1 MGSINKILCVYLF
14 SYNRGNNVIFGPLSK
29 KINML
34 KMRLLLLFV
43 ILCAGTAG
51 MAQIDT
57 TAKKDTI
64 IEDVKDA
71 VLDNIP
77 TVSLDENDLG
87 DGGNQNVSSLLTAG
101 RDPFYSAAS
110 FNFSAVRFRIRG
122 YDNDH
127 FSTFMNGIPMDNLD
141 NGFTPFG
148 LWGGL
153 NDVMRNRD
161 VSWGLRY
168 NTFTFGDIGSN
179 TNIDSRASRQR
190 AQTSLSYA
198 ASNRN
203 YSNRIMLTHSTG
215 LSKKGWAFTLSGSRR
230 WADEGY
236 VPGTYYNG
244 WGYFAAVDKRIG
256 QKHLLSLTAFGAPTE
271 NGRQGASVQE
281 MIDLAGDNFYN
292 PNWGYQ
298 NGKKRNASIA
308 RSHQPVIILTHDY
321 RLNNTTTLTTALGY
335 SFGDRS
341 ITALDWYNAADPR
354 PDYYRYL
361 PSYTST
367 WASAPDPVQGQM
379 LYDLMKSD
387 INYRQIN
394 WQNLYNVN
402 RASFSTINDANGV
415 PGNAVSGH
423 RSRYIIE
430 ERIINTQRF
439 NANSVINT
447 KFGDNIDFTAGASY
461 QMQNNHYFKKVD
473 DLLGGE
479 FYVNVNQFAE
489 RDYPVDNVANQFD
502 VDKPNRILYTGDKFG
517 YDYNININR
526 VAAWA
531 QGVFKFSKVDF
542 FLAGTISRTSFY
554 REGNVRNGL
563 FPNDSYGK
571 GTNNEFTNYGGKAG
585 VTYKIDGRNYV
596 YANAGYQTRSPYFEN
611 VYISPRTRNAQQ
623 TDIKSET
630 IQTAEAGYIM
640 NAPKF
645 KIRLGGY
652 YTKFEDG
659 MDVMSFYH
667 DGYQNF
673 VNYAVNGIDKLHFGG
688 EFGIEARV
696 TSTITLNA
704 AAALGRYYYDSKQ
717 SAVIT
722 VDNSASV
729 LGQQIIYAENFRV
742 PSTPME
748 AYSLGATYR
757 SPKFWF
763 ISLTGNYFD
772 ESYLSFNPLRRT
784 YDALKFVAPGTPGY
798 NDIFNQ
804 TKFDSQYTL
813 DFFGGYSWKLPRD
826 FEVSKK
832 PTYLVFNLGVNNIL
846 DNKDI
851 VTGGFEQLR
860 FDAQTSSSDPVSTG
874 KFPAKLYY
882 AYGLNF
888 FASVTLRF

>member
-1 MGSINKILCVYLF
+1 
-14 SYNRGNNVIFGPLSK
+14 
-29 KINML
+29 ML
-34 KMRLLLLFV
+34 KNKLLLLFCC
-43 ILCAGTAG
+43 ISLAAG
-51 MAQIDT
+51 AQVDS
-57 TAKKDTI
+57 TAKKDTAI
-64 IEDVKDA
+64 IDEVKDA

-77 TVSLDENDLG
+77 TVSLDDNDLG
-87 DGGNQNVSSLLTAG
+87 DGGNQNISSLLTAG

-122 YDNDH
+122 YDNDL
-127 FSTFMNGIPMDNLD
+127 FSTYMNGIPMDNLD

-168 NTFTFGDIGSN
+168 NTFAFGDIGSN
-179 TNIDSRASRQR
+179 TNIDSRASKQR

-203 YSNRIMLTHSTG
+203 YNNRIMLTHSTG
-215 LSKKGWAFTLSGSRR
+215 VSKKGWAFSLSGSRR

-256 QKHLLSLTAFGAPTE
+256 QRHLLSLTTFGAPTE
-271 NGRQGASVQE
+271 NGRQGAAIQE
-281 MIDLAGDNFYN
+281 MMDLAGTNYYN

-298 NGKKRNASIA
+298 NGVKRNASVGKT
-308 RSHQPVIILTHDY
+308 HQPVFILTHDF
-321 RLNNTTTLTTALGY
+321 RLNNKTTLTTAAGY
-335 SFGDRS
+335 SFGNRS
-341 ITALDWYNAADPR
+341 VTALDWYNAADPR

-367 WASAPDPVQGQM
+367 WASSTDPAQGQL
-379 LYDLMKSD
+379 LYDLMKND

-402 RASFSTINDANGV
+402 RASNATIYNANGIT
-415 PGNAVSGH
+415 GNTVTGQ

-430 ERIINTQRF
+430 ERIINTKRF

-447 KFGDNIDFTAGASY
+447 KLTDHIDLTAGASY
-461 QMQNNHYFKKVD
+461 QQQNNHYFKKVD
-473 DLLGGE
+473 DLLGGQ

-489 RDYPVDNVANQFD
+489 RDFPVDNSANQFD
-502 VDKPNRILYTGDKFG
+502 LDQPNRILYKGDKFG
-517 YDYNININR
+517 YDYNINISR
-526 VAAWA
+526 AAGWA
-531 QGVFKFSKVDF
+531 QGVFRYNKVDF
-542 FLAGTISRTSFY
+542 FLAGNLSYTKFY

-563 FPNDSYGK
+563 FPTDSKGK
-571 GTNNEFTNYGGKAG
+571 GTVNEFTDYAVKGG

-596 YANAGYQTRSPYFEN
+596 FVNGSYQTRAPYFEN

-623 TDIKSET
+623 DNVVSET
-630 IQTAEAGYIM
+630 IQTVEGGYIM

-645 KIRLGGY
+645 KIRLSGY
-652 YTKFEDG
+652 YTRFLDG
-659 MDVMSFYH
+659 VDVMSFYH
-667 DGYQNF
+667 DTYQNF
-673 VNYAVNGIDKLHFGG
+673 VNYAINGIDKLHFGG
-688 EFGIEARV
+688 EFGIEARL
-696 TSTITLNA
+696 TPTITLNA
-704 AAALGRYYYDSKQ
+704 AAAVGRYYYDSKQ
-717 SAVIT
+717 TAVIT

-729 LGQQIIYAENFRV
+729 LGRQLIYAENFRL

-748 AYSLGATYR
+748 AYSFAINYR

-763 ISLTGNYFD
+763 VSLTGNYFD
-772 ESYLSFNPLRRT
+772 KSYLSMNPLRRT
-784 YDALKFVAPGTPGY
+784 WDALQYVPNKSDAY
-798 NDIFNQ
+798 NEIFNQ
-804 TKFDSQYTL
+804 TKFDAQYTV
-813 DFFGGYSWKLPRD
+813 DFFGGYSWKLPKD
-826 FEVSKK
+826 FEVNKK
-832 PTYLVFNLGVNNIL
+832 STFLVFNVGINNL
-846 DNKDI
+846 LNNKDI

-860 FDAQTSSSDPVSTG
+860 YDAQLSSTDPVQVG
-874 KFPAKLYY
+874 KFPPKLFY

-888 FASVTLRF
+888 FASMTLRF

>member
-1 MGSINKILCVYLF
+1 
-14 SYNRGNNVIFGPLSK
+14 
-29 KINML
+29 ML
-34 KMRLLLLFV
+34 KMRLLLLLL
-43 ILCAGTAG
+43 LCAGTTA
-51 MAQIDT
+51 MAQVDT
-57 TAKKDTI
+57 TAKRDTI
-64 IEDVKDA
+64 IDDVKDG

-77 TVSLDENDLG
+77 VVSLDENDLG
-87 DGGNQNVSSLLTAG
+87 EGGAQNTSSLLTAG

-122 YDNDH
+122 YDNDL
-127 FSTFMNGIPMDNLD
+127 FSTYMNGIPMDNLD

-161 VSWGLRY
+161 ISWGLRY
-168 NTFTFGDIGSN
+168 NTFAFGDIGSN

-190 AQTSLSYA
+190 AQTSISYA

-203 YSNRIMLTHSTG
+203 YNNRAMITHSTG
-215 LSKKGWAFTLSGSRR
+215 LSQKGWAFTISGSRR

-236 VPGTYYNG
+236 VPGTYYNSF
-244 WGYFAAVDKRIG
+244 GYFAAIDKRIG
-256 QKHLLSLTAFGAPTE
+256 QNHLLSLTAFGAPTE
-271 NGRQGASVQE
+271 NGRQGASVTE
-281 MIDLAGDNFYN
+281 MIDLAGTNYYN

-298 NGKKRNASIA
+298 NGVKRNASVA
-308 RSHQPVIILTHDY
+308 KSHQPVFILTHDF
-321 RLNNTTTLTTALGY
+321 RINNTTTLTTAAGY

-341 ITALDWYNAADPR
+341 VTALDWYNAADPR

-367 WASAPDPVQGQM
+367 WASTIDPAQGQQ
-379 LYDLMKSD
+379 LYNVMKND

-402 RASFSTINDANGV
+402 RASFATINDANGI
-415 PGNAVSGH
+415 PGNTISGR

-430 ERIINTQRF
+430 ERIINTKRF

-461 QMQNNHYFKKVD
+461 QFQNNHYYKEVD
-473 DLLGGE
+473 DLLGGD

-489 RDYPVDNVANQFD
+489 RDFPVDNVANQFD
-502 VDKPNRILYTGDKFG
+502 LDNPNRILNVGDKFG
-517 YDYNININR
+517 YDYNINISR
-526 VAAWA
+526 MAGWA
-531 QGVFKFSKVDF
+531 QGVFKFNKVDF
-542 FLAGTISRTSFY
+542 FLAGTVSQTEFY
-554 REGNVRNGL
+554 RKGNTRNGL
-563 FPNDSYGK
+563 FPTDSYGE
-571 GTNNEFTNYGGKAG
+571 GTRNKFTNYGGKGG
-585 VTYKIDGRNYV
+585 VTYKIDGRNYIF
-596 YANAGYQTRSPYFEN
+596 ANASYQTRSPYFEN

-623 TDIKSET
+623 ADLKSEI
-630 IQTAEAGYIM
+630 IQTGEAGYVM

-645 KIRLGGY
+645 KIRLSGY
-652 YTKFEDG
+652 YTTFEDG

-667 DGYQNF
+667 DTYQNF
-673 VNYAVNGIDKLHFGG
+673 VNYAISGIDKLHFGG
-688 EFGIEARV
+688 EFGIEARLS
-696 TSTITLNA
+696 STITLNA
-704 AAALGRYYYDSKQ
+704 AAAVGRYYYNSKQ
-717 SAVIT
+717 NAVIT

-729 LGQQIIYAENFRV
+729 LGQQIIYAENFRL

-748 AYSLGATYR
+748 AYSAGISYR

-772 ESYLSFNPLRRT
+772 QSYLSLNPLRRT
-784 YDALKFVAPGTPGY
+784 WDALKFVTPGTAGY
-798 NDIFNQ
+798 NEIFNQ
-804 TKFDSQYTL
+804 TKFDRQYTV
-813 DFFGGYSWKLPRD
+813 DFFGGYSWKLPKD
-826 FEVSKK
+826 FEINKK
-832 PTYLVFNLGVNNIL
+832 ATFLVFNLGINNLL

-860 FDAQTSSSDPVSTG
+860 YDAQLSSSDPISVG

-888 FASVTLRF
+888 FASMTLRF

>member
-1 MGSINKILCVYLF
+1 
-14 SYNRGNNVIFGPLSK
+14 
-29 KINML
+29 ML
-34 KMRLLLLFV
+34 KSRLLLLF
-43 ILCAGTAG
+43 LFAGSVA
-51 MAQIDT
+51 MAQVDST
-57 TAKKDTI
+57 LKKDTLI
-64 IEDVKDA
+64 NDELKDG

-77 TVSLDENDLG
+77 TVSLDDNDLG
-87 DGGNQNVSSLLTAG
+87 DGGNQNISSLLTAG

-127 FSTFMNGIPMDNLD
+127 FSTYMNGIPMDNLD

-161 VSWGLRY
+161 NVWGLRN
-168 NTFTFGDIGSN
+168 NTFAFGDIGGN

-190 AQTSLSYA
+190 AQTSISYA

-203 YSNRIMLTHSTG
+203 YNNRIMLTHSTG
-215 LSKKGWAFTLSGSRR
+215 VSKKGWAFTLSGSRR

-256 QKHLLSLTAFGAPTE
+256 QNHLLSFTAFGAPTE

-281 MIDLAGDNFYN
+281 MIDLAGTNYYN

-298 NGKKRNASIA
+298 NGKKRNASVGKT
-308 RSHQPVIILTHDY
+308 HQPVFILSHDF
-321 RLNNTTTLTTALGY
+321 RLNNNTTITTAAGY

-341 ITALDWYNAADPR
+341 VTALDWYNAADPR

-367 WASAPDPVQGQM
+367 WASTPDAAQGLQ
-379 LYDLMKSD
+379 LYDLMKND
-387 INYRQIN
+387 ITYRQIN
-394 WQNLYNVN
+394 WHNLYNVN
-402 RASFSTINDANGV
+402 RASFASINNANGI
-415 PGNAVSGH
+415 PGNTVSGR

-430 ERIINTQRF
+430 ERIINTQRL
-439 NANSVINT
+439 NLNSVINT
-447 KFGDNIDFTAGASY
+447 KFGDHIEFTGGASY
-461 QMQNNHYFKKVD
+461 QMQNNHYYKEVN

-489 RDYPVDNVANQFD
+489 RDYPTDNNAIQFD
-502 VDKPNRILYTGDKFG
+502 LDNPNRILYQGDKFG
-517 YDYNININR
+517 YDYNINISR
-526 VAAWA
+526 ASGWA
-531 QGVFKFSKVDF
+531 QGVFKFTKVDF
-542 FLAGTISRTSFY
+542 FLAGQYTFTSFH
-554 REGNVRNGL
+554 RDGNVRNGL

-571 GTNNEFTNYGGKAG
+571 GTTNEFHNYAAKAG

-596 YANAGYQTRSPYFEN
+596 FVNGSYLTRSPYFEN
-611 VYISPRTRNAQQ
+611 VYVSPRTRNAQQ
-623 TDIKSET
+623 GTVESET
-630 IQTAEAGYIM
+630 IQTVEGGYIM

-645 KIRLGGY
+645 KIRVGGY
-652 YTKFEDG
+652 YTRFQDG

-667 DGYQNF
+667 DAYQNF
-673 VNYAVNGIDKLHFGG
+673 VNYAINGIDKLHFGG
-688 EFGIEARV
+688 EFGIEAKV
-696 TSTITLNA
+696 TPTITVNA

-717 SAVIT
+717 HATIT

-729 LGQQIIYAENFRV
+729 LGEQIIYAENFRV
-742 PSTPME
+742 PSTPQE
-748 AYSLGATYR
+748 AYSLGVTYR

-763 ISLTGNYFD
+763 VSLTGNYFD
-772 ESYLSFNPLRRT
+772 QSWLSFNPLRRT
-784 YDALKFVAPGTPGY
+784 YDALKFVEY
-798 NDIFNQ
+798 NGDKYHQIFDQ
-804 TKFDSQYTL
+804 TKFDAQYTL

-826 FEVSKK
+826 FEINHK
-832 PTYLVFNLGVNNIL
+832 PTFIAFNLGVNNIL
-846 DNKDI
+846 NTKDI
-851 VTGGFEQLR
+851 ITGGFEQLR
-860 FDAQTSSSDPVSTG
+860 YDAQTSSSDPVSTG
-874 KFPAKLYY
+874 KFPPRLYY

-888 FASVTLRF
+888 FASATLRF

>member
-1 MGSINKILCVYLF
+1 
-14 SYNRGNNVIFGPLSK
+14 
-29 KINML
+29 ML
-34 KMRLLLLFV
+34 KTRMLLLFL
-43 ILCAGTAG
+43 LCAGTAA
-51 MAQIDT
+51 MAQIDS
-57 TAKKDTI
+57 TAKKDTSI
-64 IEDVKDA
+64 TEEVKEG

-87 DGGNQNVSSLLTAG
+87 DGGSQNTSSLLTAG

-110 FNFSAVRFRIRG
+110 FNFSAVRFKIRG
-122 YDNDH
+122 YDNDL
-127 FSTFMNGIPMDNLD
+127 FSTYMNGIPMDNLD

-168 NTFTFGDIGSN
+168 NTFAFGDIGSN

-190 AQTSLSYA
+190 AQTSFSYA
-198 ASNRN
+198 SSNRN
-203 YSNRIMLTHSTG
+203 YNNRLMITHSTG
-215 LSKKGWAFTLSGSRR
+215 LSKKGWAFTISGSRR
-230 WADEGY
+230 WAGEGY
-236 VPGTYYNG
+236 VPGTYYDG

-256 QKHLLSLTAFGAPTE
+256 QNHLISLTAFGAPTE
-271 NGRQGASVQE
+271 NGRQGASVTE
-281 MIDLAGDNFYN
+281 MIELSGTNYYN

-298 NGKKRNASIA
+298 NGKKRNASIGRA
-308 RSHQPVIILTHDY
+308 HQPVIILTHDF
-321 RLNNTTTLTTALGY
+321 RLNNNTTITTAAGY
-335 SFGDRS
+335 SFGNRS

-367 WASAPDPVQGQM
+367 WASTTDPVQGQL
-379 LYDLMKSD
+379 LYSLMKND

-402 RASFSTINDANGV
+402 RASYATITDANGV
-415 PGNAVSGH
+415 IGNSVSGR

-447 KFGDNIDFTAGASY
+447 KFGEKIDFTAGASY
-461 QMQNNHYFKKVD
+461 QFQNNHYFKKVD

-489 RDYPVDNVANQFD
+489 RDFPVDNVANQFD
-502 VDKPNRILYTGDKFG
+502 LDNPNRILKVGDKFG
-517 YDYNININR
+517 YDYNINISKA
-526 VAAWA
+526 AAWA
-531 QGVFKFSKVDF
+531 QGVFKFSKFDF
-542 FLAGTISRTSFY
+542 FLAATASQTSFY
-554 REGNVRNGL
+554 RKGNARNGL

-571 GTNNEFTNYGGKAG
+571 GTKNDFFNYAGKGGI
-585 VTYKIDGRNYV
+585 TYKINGRNYV
-596 YANAGYQTRSPYFEN
+596 YANASYQTRAPYFEN

-623 TDIKSET
+623 DNIKSET
-630 IQTAEAGYIM
+630 IETGEAGYIM

-652 YTKFEDG
+652 YTRFQDG

-667 DGYQNF
+667 DSYQNF
-673 VNYAVNGIDKLHFGG
+673 VNYAISGIDKLQFGG
-688 EFGIEARV
+688 EFGIEAKV
-696 TSTITLNA
+696 TPTITVNA

-717 SAVIT
+717 NAVIT

-763 ISLTGNYFD
+763 VSLTGNYFD
-772 ESYLSFNPLRRT
+772 QSYLSFNPLRRT
-784 YDALKFVAPGTPGY
+784 YDALKFAAPGSAAY
-798 NDIFNQ
+798 NEIFNQ
-804 TKFDSQYTL
+804 TKFDAQYTV
-813 DFFGGYSWKLPRD
+813 DFFGGYSLKLPKAW
-826 FEVSKK
+826 EVNKK
-832 PTYLVFNLGVNNIL
+832 PTFLVFNVGVNNIL
-846 DNKDI
+846 NNKDI
-851 VTGGFEQLR
+851 VTGGYEQLR
-860 FDAQTSSSDPVSTG
+860 YDAQTSASDPVLTG

-888 FASVTLRF
+888 FSSVTLRF

>member
-1 MGSINKILCVYLF
+1 
-14 SYNRGNNVIFGPLSK
+14 
-29 KINML
+29 ML
-34 KMRLLLLFV
+34 KMRLLLLLL
-43 ILCAGTAG
+43 LCTGTAAL
-51 MAQIDT
+51 AQVDT
-57 TAKKDTI
+57 TAKRDTI
-64 IEDVKDA
+64 IDEVKDG

-77 TVSLDENDLG
+77 VVSLDENDLG
-87 DGGNQNVSSLLTAG
+87 DGGAQNTSSLLTAG

-122 YDNDH
+122 YDNDL
-127 FSTFMNGIPMDNLD
+127 FSTYMNGIPMDNLD

-161 VSWGLRY
+161 ISWGLRY
-168 NTFTFGDIGSN
+168 NTFAFGDIGSN

-190 AQTSLSYA
+190 AQTSISYA

-203 YSNRIMLTHSTG
+203 YNNRAMITHSTG
-215 LSKKGWAFTLSGSRR
+215 LSQKGWAFTISGSRR

-244 WGYFAAVDKRIG
+244 FGYFAAIDKRIG
-256 QKHLLSLTAFGAPTE
+256 QNHLLSLTAFGAPTE
-271 NGRQGASVQE
+271 NGRQGASVTE
-281 MIDLAGDNFYN
+281 MIDLAGTNYYN

-298 NGKKRNASIA
+298 NGVKRNASVA
-308 RSHQPVIILTHDY
+308 KSHQPVFILTHDF
-321 RLNNTTTLTTALGY
+321 RINNTTTLTTAAGY

-341 ITALDWYNAADPR
+341 VTALDWYNAADPR

-367 WASAPDPVQGQM
+367 WASTIDPAQGQQ
-379 LYDLMKSD
+379 LYNLMKND

-402 RASFSTINDANGV
+402 RASFATINDANGIA
-415 PGNAVSGH
+415 GNTVSGH

-430 ERIINTQRF
+430 ERIINTKRF

-461 QMQNNHYFKKVD
+461 QFQNNHYYKEVD
-473 DLLGGE
+473 DLLGGD

-489 RDYPVDNVANQFD
+489 RDFPVDNVANQFD
-502 VDKPNRILYTGDKFG
+502 LDKPNRILNVGDKFG
-517 YDYNININR
+517 YDYNINISR
-526 VAAWA
+526 MAGWA
-531 QGVFKFSKVDF
+531 QGVFKFNKVDF
-542 FLAGTISRTSFY
+542 FLAGTVSQTEFY
-554 REGNVRNGL
+554 RKGNTRNGL
-563 FPNDSYGK
+563 FPTDSYGE
-571 GTNNEFTNYGGKAG
+571 GTRNTFTNYGGKGG
-585 VTYKIDGRNYV
+585 VTYKINGRNYIF
-596 YANAGYQTRSPYFEN
+596 ANASYQTRSPYFEN

-623 TDIKSET
+623 ANLKSET
-630 IQTAEAGYIM
+630 IQTGEAGYVM

-645 KIRLGGY
+645 KIRLSGY
-652 YTKFEDG
+652 YTTFEDG

-667 DGYQNF
+667 DSYQNF
-673 VNYAVNGIDKLHFGG
+673 VNYAISGIDKLHFGG
-688 EFGIEARV
+688 EFGIEARLS
-696 TSTITLNA
+696 STITLNA
-704 AAALGRYYYDSKQ
+704 AAAVGRYYYNSKQ
-717 SAVIT
+717 NAVIT

-729 LGQQIIYAENFRV
+729 LGQQIIYAENFRL

-748 AYSLGATYR
+748 AYSAGISYR

-772 ESYLSFNPLRRT
+772 QSYLSLNPLRRT
-784 YDALKFVAPGTPGY
+784 WDALKFVTPGTAGY
-798 NDIFNQ
+798 NEIFDQ
-804 TKFDSQYTL
+804 TKFDRQYTV
-813 DFFGGYSWKLPRD
+813 DFFGGYSWKLPKD
-826 FEVSKK
+826 FEINKK
-832 PTYLVFNLGVNNIL
+832 ATFLVFNLGINNLL

-860 FDAQTSSSDPVSTG
+860 YDAQQSSSDPISVG

-888 FASVTLRF
+888 FASMTLRF

>member
-1 MGSINKILCVYLF
+1 MVTN
-14 SYNRGNNVIFGPLSK
+14 
-29 KINML
+29 
-34 KMRLLLLFV
+34 RLLLLCLC
-43 ILCAGTAG
+43 LCAGMAA
-51 MAQIDT
+51 MAQVDT
-57 TAKKDTI
+57 TARKDTALVDEI
-64 IEDVKDA
+64 KDA

-87 DGGNQNVSSLLTAG
+87 DGGAANISSLLTAG

-122 YDNDH
+122 YDNDL

-141 NGFTPFG
+141 NGFTPYG

-161 VSWGLRY
+161 ISWGLRY
-168 NTFTFGDIGSN
+168 NTFTYGDIGSN

-190 AQTSLSYA
+190 AQTSISYA

-203 YSNRIMLTHSTG
+203 YNNRIMLTHSTG

-256 QKHLLSLTAFGAPTE
+256 QNHLLSLTVFGAPTE
-271 NGRQGASVQE
+271 NGRQGAAVQE
-281 MIDLAGDNFYN
+281 MLDLAGTNYYN

-298 NGKKRNASIA
+298 NGKKRSASIGKT
-308 RSHQPVIILTHDY
+308 HQPVIILTHDY
-321 RLNNTTTLTTALGY
+321 RLNNKTTLTTAAGF

-361 PSYTST
+361 PSYTGT
-367 WASAPDPVQGQM
+367 WASTTDPVQAAQ
-379 LYDLMKSD
+379 LEALMRSD

-394 WQNLYNVN
+394 WQRLYDVN
-402 RASFSTINDANGV
+402 RDSYASIPNANGI
-415 PGNAVSGH
+415 PGNTVSGH
-423 RSRYIIE
+423 RSRYILE
-430 ERIINTQRF
+430 ER
-439 NANSVINT
+439 VINT
-447 KFGDNIDFTAGASY
+447 TRFNLNSTINTRFGDHVDFTAGATY
-461 QMQNNHYFKKVD
+461 QMQNNHYFKRVD

-489 RDYPVDNVANQFD
+489 RDFPTDNSAIQFD
-502 VDKPNRILYTGDKFG
+502 LDNPNRILYEGDKFG

-526 VAAWA
+526 ASGWA
-531 QGVFKFSKVDF
+531 QGVFKFNKVDF
-542 FLAGTISRTSFY
+542 FLAGQYTYTQFY
-554 REGNVRNGL
+554 RKGNTRVGL
-563 FPNDSYGK
+563 FPDDSKGK
-571 GTNNEFTNYGGKAG
+571 GTSNEFHNYGAKGG

-596 YANAGYQTRSPYFEN
+596 YVNASYQTRAPYFEN

-623 TDIKSET
+623 SNVESEK
-630 IQTAEAGYIM
+630 IQTVEGGYIM

-645 KIRLGGY
+645 KIRVGGY
-652 YTKFEDG
+652 YTRFQDG

-667 DGYQNF
+667 DTYQNF
-673 VNYAVNGIDKLHFGG
+673 VNYALNNIDKLHFGG
-688 EFGIEARV
+688 EFGIEAKL

-704 AAALGRYYYDSKQ
+704 AAAIGRYYYDSKQ
-717 SAVIT
+717 NATIT

-729 LGQQIIYAENFRV
+729 LGNQIVYAENFRV
-742 PSTPME
+742 PSTPQE
-748 AYSLGATYR
+748 AYSAGISYR

-763 ISLTGNYFD
+763 VSLTGNYFD
-772 ESYLSFNPLRRT
+772 QSYLSFNPLRRT
-784 YDALKFVAPGTPGY
+784 YDALRFVDVNGDKY
-798 NDIFNQ
+798 HQIFDQ
-804 TKFDSQYTL
+804 TKFDAEYTL
-813 DFFGGYSWKLPRD
+813 DFFGGWSWKLPRD
-826 FEVSKK
+826 FEINRK
-832 PTYLVFNLGVNNIL
+832 PTFLVFNVGVNNIL
-846 DNKDI
+846 NNKKI
-851 VTGGFEQLR
+851 ITGGFEQLR
-860 FDAQTSSSDPVSTG
+860 YDAQTSSSDPVATG
-874 KFPAKLYY
+874 KFPPKFYY

-888 FASVTLRF
+888 FASATLRF

>member
-1 MGSINKILCVYLF
+1 MRMMLLSFLF
-14 SYNRGNNVIFGPLSK
+14 
-29 KINML
+29 
-34 KMRLLLLFV
+34 
-43 ILCAGTAG
+43 AGTSA
-51 MAQIDT
+51 MAQIDS
-57 TAKKDTI
+57 TAVKDTI
-64 IEDVKDA
+64 TPILDLKDG

-77 TVSLDENDLG
+77 SISIDDNDLG
-87 DGGNQNVSSLLTAG
+87 DGGNQNISSLLTAG

-110 FNFSAVRFRIRG
+110 FNFSTLRFRIRG
-122 YDNDH
+122 YDNDL

-161 VSWGLRY
+161 ISWGLKY
-168 NTFTFGDIGSN
+168 NTFAFGDIGGN

-190 AQTSLSYA
+190 AQTSIGYA

-203 YSNRIMLTHSTG
+203 YNNRIMITHSTG
-215 LSKKGWAFTLSGSRR
+215 LSKNGWAFTVSGSRR
-230 WADEGY
+230 WAEEGY
-236 VPGTYYNG
+236 VPGTYYESFS
-244 WGYFAAVDKRIG
+244 YFAAVDKRIN

-271 NGRQGASVQE
+271 NGRQGSSVAE
-281 MIDLAGDNFYN
+281 MLELAGTNYYN

-298 NGKKRNASIA
+298 NGKKRNASIGRA
-308 RSHQPVIILTHDY
+308 HQPVIILTHDF
-321 RLNNTTTLTTALGY
+321 RLNNNTTITTAAGY

-367 WASAPDPVQGQM
+367 WASTTDPAQGQM
-379 LYDLMKSD
+379 LYDLMKND

-394 WQNLYNVN
+394 WQRLYDVN
-402 RASFSTINDANGV
+402 RASFATINDANGI
-415 PGNAVSGH
+415 PGNTVSGN

-447 KFGDNIDFTAGASY
+447 KFGENIDFTAGASY
-461 QMQNNHYFKKVD
+461 QVQKNHYFKKVD

-489 RDYPVDNVANQFD
+489 RDFPVDNVANQFD
-502 VDKPNRILYTGDKFG
+502 LDNPNRILKVGDKFG
-517 YDYNININR
+517 YDYNLNISR
-526 VAAWA
+526 AAAWA
-531 QGVFKFSKVDF
+531 QGVFKFSKIDF
-542 FLAGTISRTSFY
+542 FLAGTVSLTEFY
-554 REGNVRNGL
+554 RQGNARNGL
-563 FPNDSYGK
+563 FPDNSKGK
-571 GTNNEFTNYGGKAG
+571 GTTNEFTNYGGKAG
-585 VTYKIDGRNYV
+585 ITYKINGRNYIF
-596 YANAGYQTRSPYFEN
+596 ANASYQTRAPYFEN
-611 VYISPRTRNAQQ
+611 VYVSPRTRNSQQ
-623 TDIKSET
+623 DNITSEI
-630 IQTAEAGYIM
+630 IQTGEAGYIM

-645 KIRLGGY
+645 KIRLSGY
-652 YTKFEDG
+652 YTQFKDG

-667 DGYQNF
+667 DSYQNF
-673 VNYAVNGIDKLHFGG
+673 VNYAISGIDKLHFGG
-688 EFGIEARV
+688 EFGIEAKV
-696 TSTITLNA
+696 TQTITVNA
-704 AAALGRYYYDSKQ
+704 AAAVGRYYYDSKQ
-717 SAVIT
+717 NAVIT
-722 VDNSASV
+722 VDNSASI
-729 LGQQIIYAENFRV
+729 LGQQIIYAENFRI

-748 AYSLGATYR
+748 AYSFGATYR

-763 ISLTGNYFD
+763 VSLTGNYFD
-772 ESYLSFNPLRRT
+772 QSYLSHNPLRRT
-784 YDALKFVAPGTPGY
+784 WDALKFEAPGSAGY
-798 NDIFNQ
+798 NEIFNQ

-826 FEVSKK
+826 FEINHK
-832 PTYLVFNLGVNNIL
+832 PTFLVFNAGVNNIL
-846 DNKDI
+846 NNKEM

-860 FDAQTSSSDPVSTG
+860 YDAQTASGDPVAVG
-874 KFPAKLYY
+874 KFPPRLFY